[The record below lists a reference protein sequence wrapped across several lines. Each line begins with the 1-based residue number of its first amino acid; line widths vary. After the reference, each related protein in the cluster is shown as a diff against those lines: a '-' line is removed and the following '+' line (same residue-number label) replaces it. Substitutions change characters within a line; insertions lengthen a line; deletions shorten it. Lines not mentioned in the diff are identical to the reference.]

1 MSVKTFKMKHRSD
14 KPFRS
19 LRSAVPNLEQERPVK
34 REAIAAPSQEQGSPR
49 APLGAG
55 GWITIVALFGFLL
68 ASIALAFWGWN
79 LTDAKISSSGMVS
92 LALGVVV
99 TTAVGGGLMA
109 LVFWSSRNG
118 YDR

>member
-1 MSVKTFKMKHRSD
+1 MSVKTFKMKHRSE

-34 REAIAAPSQEQGSPR
+34 PSDQGSAR
-49 APLGAG
+49 KPLGAG
-55 GWITIVALFGFLL
+55 GWITIMALFGFLL

-99 TTAVGGGLMA
+99 TTAVGAGLMA

>member
-1 MSVKTFKMKHRSD
+1 MSPLTSKTKHAR
-14 KPFRS
+14 KPS
-19 LRSAVPNLEQERPVK
+19 LRSFSRAKSVVPFP
-34 REAIAAPSQEQGSPR
+34 QGSAR
-49 APLGAG
+49 QSLGAG

-79 LTDAKISSSGMVS
+79 LTDAKISSAGMVS
-92 LALGVVV
+92 LVLGVVF
-99 TTAVGGGLMA
+99 TTALGAGLMA

>member
-1 MSVKTFKMKHRSD
+1 KHASET
-14 KPFRS
+14 S
-19 LRSAVPNLEQERPVK
+19 LRSLSRAK
-34 REAIAAPSQEQGSPR
+34 AAAPSHQGLAR
-49 APLGAG
+49 QPLGAG
-55 GWITIVALFGFLL
+55 GWIAIVPLFGFLL

-92 LALGVVV
+92 LVLGVVV
-99 TTAVGGGLMA
+99 TTALGAGLMA

>member
-1 MSVKTFKMKHRSD
+1 MSVKTIKMKHRSE
-14 KPFRS
+14 KPVRS

-34 REAIAAPSQEQGSPR
+34 REAIAAPSHQGSAR
-49 APLGAG
+49 KPLGAG
-55 GWITIVALFGFLL
+55 GWITIMALFGFLL

-99 TTAVGGGLMA
+99 TSAVGAGLMA

>member
-1 MSVKTFKMKHRSD
+1 MSVKTFKIKHWSE

-19 LRSAVPNLEQERPVK
+19 LRTAVPTLEQNHALK
-34 REAIAAPSQEQGSPR
+34 REALAAPSLQGSAR
-49 APLGAG
+49 SPLGAG
-55 GWITIVALFGFLL
+55 GWITIIALFSFLL

-92 LALGVVV
+92 LVLGVLV
-99 TTAVGGGLMA
+99 TTAVGAGLMA
-109 LVFWSSRNG
+109 LVFWSSRHG